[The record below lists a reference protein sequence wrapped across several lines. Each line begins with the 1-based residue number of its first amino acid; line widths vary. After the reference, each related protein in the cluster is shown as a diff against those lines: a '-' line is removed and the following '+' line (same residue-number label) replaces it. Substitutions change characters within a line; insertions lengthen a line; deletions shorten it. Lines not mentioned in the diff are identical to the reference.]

1 MIYFQTISDSAD
13 FVAACLVS
21 LNPGFLTVTKEPVA
35 VLMCYFHFQIISM
48 KVLMLLLPALSDEA
62 LALTSK

>member
-21 LNPGFLTVTKEPVA
+21 LNPGFLTVTKELVA
-35 VLMCYFHFQIISM
+35 VLIFYFQIISM